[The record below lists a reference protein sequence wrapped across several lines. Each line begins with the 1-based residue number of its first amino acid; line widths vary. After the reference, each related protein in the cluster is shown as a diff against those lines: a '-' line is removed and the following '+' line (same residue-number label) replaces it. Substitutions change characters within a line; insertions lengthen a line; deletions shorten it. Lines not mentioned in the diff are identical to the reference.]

1 MVNVIKEHKEGVRS
15 KILKAAMRLF
25 VKHGIRAVKMD
36 DVAAELQMSKR
47 TLYEIYNNKED
58 LLVEG
63 VLKSFEQGDLE
74 IQKFANDGHNVLEV
88 IVEACRQKISFY
100 NSANPLFFEDAAKY
114 EKLHQA
120 IEETKKKNNQSFLE
134 FMQHGV
140 TEGYF
145 REDINFELVS
155 KLLEYFG
162 RYMIENKMYRDYPI
176 KEIFKN
182 SIYVSIRG
190 LCTLKGVE
198 TLDNLIE
205 QVL

>member
-100 NSANPLFFEDAAKY
+100 NSANPLF
-114 EKLHQA
+114 LRMLPNMRNC
-120 IEETKKKNNQSFLE
+120 IRPLKKPKRKIIRAFW
-134 FMQHGV
+134 
-140 TEGYF
+140 
-145 REDINFELVS
+145 
-155 KLLEYFG
+155 
-162 RYMIENKMYRDYPI
+162 
-176 KEIFKN
+176 N
-182 SIYVSIRG
+182 S
-190 LCTLKGVE
+190 C
-198 TLDNLIE
+198 NMA
-205 QVL
+205 